1 MKYNNPQIDKNDGL
15 WQGTSITTI
24 LSNEMY
30 IGTMVQGKQKVIS
43 YKVHD
48 KVAVPEDEWYRVA
61 DTHEPIIDSELFELV
76 QEMQQ
81 KDTRRAPGKRQNYLF
96 SGFLRCADCQ
106 KAMTRKPSKDIV
118 YYNCSTYKRKS
129 KTKCTIHSIRL
140 DVLEPAV
147 LTAIQ
152 KQIEVLSQLTEVI
165 EEINKA
171 PVVENKSKRLET
183 LLKLRTQELEKSES
197 VVTELYLDWKNGDIT
212 REQYLK
218 MKEKFESQSEQLKG
232 TIEHIKEEIMV
243 MGEGVTSDNPYLK
256 NFLKHRNIQ
265 SLTQG
270 ILAELVKDIFIH
282 ENGELTIVFKFEDQ
296 YRRIMDFIENNKYTL
311 SVVENKVG

>member
-1 MKYNNPQIDKNDGL
+1 
-15 WQGTSITTI
+15 
-24 LSNEMY
+24 
-30 IGTMVQGKQKVIS
+30 
-43 YKVHD
+43 
-48 KVAVPEDEWYRVA
+48 
-61 DTHEPIIDSELFELV
+61 
-76 QEMQQ
+76 
-81 KDTRRAPGKRQNYLF
+81 
-96 SGFLRCADCQ
+96 
-106 KAMTRKPSKDIV
+106 MTRKPSKDIV

-152 KQIEVLSQLTEVI
+152 KQIEVLSRLTQVI

-232 TIEHIKEEIMV
+232 TIEHIKEEIIV

-270 ILAELVKDIFIH
+270 ILAELVKDIFVH
-282 ENGELTIVFKFEDQ
+282 ESGELTIVFKFEDQ